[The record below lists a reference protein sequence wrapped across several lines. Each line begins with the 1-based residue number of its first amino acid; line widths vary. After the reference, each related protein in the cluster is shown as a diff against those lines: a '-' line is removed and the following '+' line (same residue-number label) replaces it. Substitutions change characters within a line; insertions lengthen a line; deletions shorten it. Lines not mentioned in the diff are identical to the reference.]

1 MFLLAPK
8 LAYSGRFWDGL
19 GQGNCTV
26 VVIQNMDDFPESG
39 EISLLH
45 FAFSQLVE
53 FFFGK
58 KNRCVRCSCCFARYD
73 HFYRSARNSATG
85 SGAPDERGW
94 VGWLL
99 LAPSCTNA
107 MPWPC
112 GPCFRLLHIPREASQ
127 LYSSSWIATSLA
139 GKVKWS

>member
-53 FFFGK
+53 FFFWK
-58 KNRCVRCSCCFARYD
+58 EKQVCEMLLLLCKVRPFLPKCPQLG
-73 HFYRSARNSATG
+73 HWIWG
-85 SGAPDERGW
+85 SG
-94 VGWLL
+94 
-99 LAPSCTNA
+99 
-107 MPWPC
+107 
-112 GPCFRLLHIPREASQ
+112 
-127 LYSSSWIATSLA
+127 
-139 GKVKWS
+139 